1 MNAKVKAKGSLSID
15 VKFIPTNRAPR
26 FVAEMLVKTQG
37 YEPRFLTS
45 MSGACYATEVKLMDN
60 VLQFGAVVVKSSY
73 TKKVQVNNL
82 GDTAVRY
89 KWNYNQFR
97 DIITISPEEGVLQSQ
112 SDF

>member
-1 MNAKVKAKGSLSID
+1 MSPLEAKVKAKGSLSID
-15 VKFIPTNRAPR
+15 IKFIPTNRVPR
-26 FVAEMLVKTQG
+26 FVSEMLIKTQG

-89 KWNYNQFR
+89 KWN
-97 DIITISPEEGVLQSQ
+97 
-112 SDF
+112 